1 MAAVEKQIIALPT
14 RSKTGHGDA
23 ITQITEAVSHVTIDI
38 PSGKG
43 GILYAVE
50 IALTF
55 VAATVLNVG
64 GAVRFRN
71 SSADWDPFYLP
82 TGVYTVVTEGG
93 DALKPFKFDC
103 WKKLP
108 GNSTVYVDYIPN
120 DNLSQYLEIT
130 LHWYMTE
137 RDPDLETFVDIV
149 HPLKADDISATTR
162 TQVTTTW
169 AHNAAD
175 VIPIPG
181 HKGGTLKA
189 VILQV
194 FGTLTTVVLGG
205 GLIEYFVDSHDI
217 TPMEFYTTMLTAVG
231 ASGANCINPQVIPH
245 SHEVKANS
253 NYSAWVT
260 NRNALAQ
267 TTTFGIVWERPYAT
281 KR

>member
-1 MAAVEKQIIALPT
+1 MAAQEAPITASPT
-14 RSKTGHGDA
+14 RSKTGHGAA
-23 ITQITEAVSHVTIDI
+23 ITSVALNEAHVTIDI

-55 VAATVLNVG
+55 IAASALNAG

-71 SSADWDPFYLP
+71 SSADWDPFYIP

-93 DALKPFKFDC
+93 DALKPFVFHC

-108 GNSTVYVDYIPN
+108 GNSTVTVDYIPN

-130 LHWYMTE
+130 LHWYLTE
-137 RDPDLETFVDIV
+137 RDPEMETFVDIV
-149 HPLKADDISATTR
+149 HPLYADVIGSTTR
-162 TQVTTTW
+162 TQVVTSW

-194 FGTLTTVVLGG
+194 FPTSETIVLGG

-217 TPMEFYTTMLTAVG
+217 TPMEFYTTMMTVVG
-231 ASGANCINPQVIPH
+231 ASGANCVNPQVIPH

-260 NRNALAQ
+260 NRDNQNQ
-267 TTTFGIVWERPYAT
+267 TTTFGVIWERPYDT